1 MAKIIDDPN
10 IQNRIT
16 EMQEKHLSSRQIAV
30 ELQKDG
36 VKINY
41 ATISR
46 YLNDVRQKGIEIISK
61 DPVVNKFVIDIVGNI
76 KVCNKQMLNMVQNM
90 QATKTFKISAIRQLM
105 EITKMVMEYDR
116 SLKQPTGM
124 TIKQAPGSH
133 INFIQD
139 YKLYLKDLESR
150 GDIIIVN
157 PMLKTEPQ
165 KPKQP
170 VSKPAEIIDTEIIE
184 EQEEEEKED
193 DESGEN

>member
-36 VKINY
+36 VKI
-41 ATISR
+41 
-46 YLNDVRQKGIEIISK
+46 
-61 DPVVNKFVIDIVGNI
+61 
-76 KVCNKQMLNMVQNM
+76 
-90 QATKTFKISAIRQLM
+90 
-105 EITKMVMEYDR
+105 
-116 SLKQPTGM
+116 
-124 TIKQAPGSH
+124 H